1 MKIRLIKFR
10 DFKIPFRAHYNDAGA
25 DIFSPAEYGLQPH
38 STTKIPL
45 GFGVEIPDGFMGV
58 IFPRSSYASRGIVA
72 EHPPID
78 SGYRGE
84 IHCVLTNMTDESFTI
99 NTGDRIGQLV
109 IIPIVIADFVE
120 NLTEERKENGFG
132 SSGK

>member
-1 MKIRLIKFR
+1 MKLKLL
-10 DFKIPFRAHYNDAGA
+10 KYGEYVPPLRAHYNDAGA
-25 DIFSPAEYGLQPH
+25 DVYSPIDVVLEPH

-45 GFGVEIPDGFMGV
+45 GFGLVVPDGFMGV
-58 IFPRSSYASRGIVA
+58 IFPRSSYAAKGIVA

-84 IHCVLTNMTDESFTI
+84 IHAIVTNMTSNKFEI
-99 NTGDRIGQLV
+99 KKHDRVGQLV
-109 IIPIVIADFVE
+109 VLPVIIPEFVE
-120 NLTEERKENGFG
+120 NLGDERGQDGFG